1 MKTESFSATALSPS
15 ANNTQLLLEGQLVI
29 RNAHIIKK
37 ELLSAL
43 NNSQNLELI
52 FKNITR
58 VDLSFLQL
66 IIALRKSAVNT
77 GKEISL
83 HAASNQQVRSAI
95 IKSGLENNFGMNIN
109 A

>member
-1 MKTESFSATALSPS
+1 MKTESFSATALFPT
-15 ANNTQLLLEGQLVI
+15 ANTTQLLLEGQLVI
-29 RNAHIIKK
+29 RNAGIIKK
-37 ELLSAL
+37 ELLSSL

-52 FKNITR
+52 FKNIIR

-66 IIALRKSAVNT
+66 IIALRKSAGNT

-83 HAASNQQVRSAI
+83 NAASNQQVISAI
-95 IKSGLENNFGMNIN
+95 ITSGLENNFEMNIN